1 MVECKGLIYKKVYI
15 YTHYIYVCNCVIITS
30 IMKRPHGSPKG
41 VKKKKILLCP
51 WLQAVVKFTSREFRG
66 SAKDAGPDPRA
77 TALRAKPCTQQAGM
91 CQQSPS
97 QDSASQFFHL
107 HLWWSLQSNTS
118 VELLPKK
125 RTEGCRTGSAQVRQE
140 DRLTEGAPERAG
152 LAQRTL
158 ERVGAGRKA
167 VALEALTLRCLL
179 GPSK

>member
-1 MVECKGLIYKKVYI
+1 M
-15 YTHYIYVCNCVIITS
+15 CNCVIITS
-30 IMKRPHGSPKG
+30 IMKRPHSYPK
-41 VKKKKILLCP
+41 VFKKKKKILLCP
-51 WLQAVVKFTSREFRG
+51 WLQALVKFTSREFRG
-66 SAKDAGPDPRA
+66 RAKDAGPDPRA

-140 DRLTEGAPERAG
+140 DRLMEGAPERAG
-152 LAQRTL
+152 L
-158 ERVGAGRKA
+158 ERVGGHSKGWEQGGR
-167 VALEALTLRCLL
+167 LCHLRL
-179 GPSK
+179 SHSNAF